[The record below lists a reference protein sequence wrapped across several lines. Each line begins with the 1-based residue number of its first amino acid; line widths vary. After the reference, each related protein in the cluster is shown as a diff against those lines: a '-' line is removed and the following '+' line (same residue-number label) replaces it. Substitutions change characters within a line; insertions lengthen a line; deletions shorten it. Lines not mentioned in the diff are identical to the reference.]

1 MYPRLEHLVYQWTTD
16 WSSIQHLCRSRFSMI
31 QSSGKLAEIN
41 GVGLENLGYVQLM
54 KWQFI
59 HE

>member
-1 MYPRLEHLVYQWTTD
+1 MYPRLKHLVYQWTTD
-16 WSSIQHLCRSRFSMI
+16 WSNIQHLYRSWFSVI